1 MATAKPIEIKFKK
14 LHPDAMPPVNS
25 EGNAGWDFYAPEDT
39 TVHARQAGR
48 PVGTGIALEIPEG
61 YYMELFMRSSYG
73 KKTGLRLSNQVG
85 VIDRN
90 YRGEITALFDNI
102 SGTDYTIK
110 KGERF
115 VQGIIKQGVPAV
127 FKEAQTLSKT
137 ERGTGGFGS
146 TGK

>member
-1 MATAKPIEIKFKK
+1 MATVKRIEIKFKK
-14 LHPDAMPPVNS
+14 LRPDAKPPVSS

-48 PVGTGIALEIPEG
+48 SVGTGIALEIPEG

-90 YRGEITALFDNI
+90 YRGEIIALFDNI
-102 SGTDYTIK
+102 GNSDYTIK

-115 VQGIIKQGVPAV
+115 VQGIIKKDVPVV
-127 FKEAQTLSKT
+127 FKEAQTLSET
-137 ERGTGGFGS
+137 NRGVGGFGS